1 VRLIC
6 RFKSCPDYTELNNLK
21 INNMLKIKNRPNYF
35 LIVTPG
41 VYDGHEFNILDTD
54 KGLYIMFKDY
64 YEKDPQ
70 SFNDIQEEIKSQ
82 YLRTRVSGLDV
93 GCMFDSGDGQDIF
106 YEEFIDYNDK

>member
-1 VRLIC
+1 
-6 RFKSCPDYTELNNLK
+6 
-21 INNMLKIKNRPNYF
+21 MLKIEDKPNYF

-41 VYDGHEFNILDTD
+41 VYDDHGFNILDTD
-54 KGLYIMFKDY
+54 KGLYVMFTDY

-93 GCMFDSGDGQDIF
+93 GCMFDSDQLI
-106 YEEFIDYNDK
+106 IDKDKYFEYIETDLNDK

>member
-1 VRLIC
+1 
-6 RFKSCPDYTELNNLK
+6 
-21 INNMLKIKNRPNYF
+21 MLKIEDKPNYF

-93 GCMFDSGDGQDIF
+93 GCMFDSDQLI
-106 YEEFIDYNDK
+106 IDKDKYFEYIETDLNDK

>member
-1 VRLIC
+1 
-6 RFKSCPDYTELNNLK
+6 
-21 INNMLKIKNRPNYF
+21 MLKIEDKPNYF

-82 YLRTRVSGLDV
+82 YLRTKVSGLDV
-93 GCMFDSGDGQDIF
+93 GCMFDSDQLI
-106 YEEFIDYNDK
+106 IDKDKYFEYIETDLNDK

>member
-1 VRLIC
+1 
-6 RFKSCPDYTELNNLK
+6 
-21 INNMLKIKNRPNYF
+21 MLKIEDKPNYF

-54 KGLYIMFKDY
+54 KGLYVMFKDY

-82 YLRTRVSGLDV
+82 YLNTRVSGLDV
-93 GCMFDSGDGQDIF
+93 GCMFDSELNVIQSYF
-106 YEEFIDYNDK
+106 EDYNDK

>member
-1 VRLIC
+1 
-6 RFKSCPDYTELNNLK
+6 
-21 INNMLKIKNRPNYF
+21 MLKIEDKPNYF

-41 VYDGHEFNILDTD
+41 VYDDHEFNILDTD

-82 YLRTRVSGLDV
+82 YLNTRVSGLDV
-93 GCMFDSGDGQDIF
+93 GCMFDSELNVIQSYF
-106 YEEFIDYNDK
+106 EDYNDK

>member
-1 VRLIC
+1 
-6 RFKSCPDYTELNNLK
+6 
-21 INNMLKIKNRPNYF
+21 MLKIEDKPNYF

-82 YLRTRVSGLDV
+82 YLNTRVSGLDV
-93 GCMFDSGDGQDIF
+93 GCKFNMAGGFEQDIF
-106 YEEFIDYNDK
+106 EEFVRYNDK

>member
-1 VRLIC
+1 
-6 RFKSCPDYTELNNLK
+6 
-21 INNMLKIKNRPNYF
+21 MLKIEDKPNYF

-70 SFNDIQEEIKSQ
+70 SFNEIQEEIKSQ

-93 GCMFDSGDGQDIF
+93 GCIFNSWIDGFEQDIF
-106 YEEFIDYNDK
+106 EEFKDYNDK